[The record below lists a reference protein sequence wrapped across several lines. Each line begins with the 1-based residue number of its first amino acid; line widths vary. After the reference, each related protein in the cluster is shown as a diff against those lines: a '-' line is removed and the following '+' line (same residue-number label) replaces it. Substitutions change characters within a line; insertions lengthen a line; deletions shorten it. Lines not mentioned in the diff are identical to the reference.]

1 MRTPGSIISPFAAL
15 LLAAA
20 VAGPVAAQEEDSVA
34 YTQTEWTADPNY
46 REVRGPSAECAV
58 EVCRFNDRWI
68 SELAVQ
74 YTAGLTHTGTYGAL
88 SDRKLHI
95 YFGRSNPQP
104 SDASRRGVDGK
115 TPWTPPAYNYYE
127 VTRGDGTPVSGTRAI
142 AVDQV
147 TAPGFNLWIADTFSY
162 TLIAYGGG
170 DHEADVGVL
179 EVSGY
184 PMQLH
189 TRLLKLPACPPSG
202 FWPDGEPCG

>member
-104 SDASRRGVDGK
+104 SDASRRGGGGGVDGK
-115 TPWTPPAYNYYE
+115 TP
-127 VTRGDGTPVSGTRAI
+127 
-142 AVDQV
+142 
-147 TAPGFNLWIADTFSY
+147 
-162 TLIAYGGG
+162 
-170 DHEADVGVL
+170 
-179 EVSGY
+179 
-184 PMQLH
+184 
-189 TRLLKLPACPPSG
+189 
-202 FWPDGEPCG
+202 